1 MSDMS
6 DQKALGY
13 FDGHDFWLV
22 IISARLRE
30 ILLLSHRKSLYPAG
44 QARARGALVVAELN
58 RYLPC
63 VALF

>member
-13 FDGHDFWLV
+13 FDGHDFWLA

-30 ILLLSHRKSLYPAG
+30 ILVLSHRKSL
-44 QARARGALVVAELN
+44 
-58 RYLPC
+58 
-63 VALF
+63 